1 MDSTKPTPTPT
12 SAATSRIPVIFD
24 TDPGIDDALALALLA
39 CHPRFEL
46 LAVTAVFGNGP
57 VDITTRNAR
66 GLTALFGRDIPVA
79 AGAPGPLRDERRRA
93 DAAHVHGDDGLGG
106 LSASLPAPTRPLDAR
121 PSDQLICDLV
131 NERPG
136 EITLVAVG
144 PFTNLALA
152 LRRDPTIAAKVKQVV
167 VMGGAFGLR
176 GHAGNVTPVAE
187 ANIMAD
193 PEAADQVFTAPWP
206 VTIVGLDVTQEAIM
220 RESELAKL
228 RGRGQ
233 GAGDLLWLATRHYQ
247 QFYDARDGIGG
258 IYAHDASAAAILLV
272 PDAFTLRAGPV
283 RVVLEGIATGQTIQ
297 DWRGEHGSQT
307 PWSGHPA
314 QQVCVEVDAAR
325 VLALFDEIF

>member
-1 MDSTKPTPTPT
+1 MDSTNPA
-12 SAATSRIPVIFD
+12 SGRIPVIFD

-39 CHPRFEL
+39 RHPRFEL
-46 LAVTAVFGNGP
+46 LAVTTAFGNAAGET
-57 VDITTRNAR
+57 TTRKAR
-66 GLTALFGRDIPVA
+66 GVTALYRQHSRGAGGA
-79 AGAPGPLRDERRRA
+79 AGPLLDKRRRK

-106 LSASLPAPTRPLDAR
+106 MAAGLPAPTRPLDPR
-121 PSDQLICDLV
+121 PAHRLICDLV
-131 NERPG
+131 NARPG

-152 LRRDPTIAAKVKQVV
+152 LAHDPSIAGKVRGVI
-167 VMGGAFGLR
+167 VMGGAFGLK
-176 GHAGNVTPVAE
+176 GHGGNVTPVAE

-220 RESELAKL
+220 READLARL
-228 RGRGQ
+228 RGRGD
-233 GAGDLLWLATRHYQ
+233 GAGDLLWQATRHYQ

-258 IYAHDASAAAILLV
+258 IYAHDASAAALLLV
-272 PDAFTLRAGPV
+272 PEAFTLRAGPV

-297 DWRGEHGSQT
+297 DWRNEHGSGT
-307 PWSGHPA
+307 PWSGHPS
-314 QQVCVEVDAAR
+314 QQVCVAVDAAR

>member
-1 MDSTKPTPTPT
+1 MDSTHAA
-12 SAATSRIPVIFD
+12 SARIPVIFD

-39 CHPRFEL
+39 RHPGFDL
-46 LAVTAVFGNGP
+46 LAVTAVFGNAA
-57 VDITTRNAR
+57 VDITARNAR
-66 GLTALFGRDIPVA
+66 GLTALFGQDIPVA
-79 AGAPGPLRDERRRA
+79 AGAEGPLRDERRRNHA
-93 DAAHVHGDDGLGG
+93 THVHGEDGLGG
-106 LSASLPAPTRPLDAR
+106 LSAQLPAPTRPLDPR
-121 PSDQLICDLV
+121 PSHELICDLV
-131 NERPG
+131 NARPG

-152 LRRDPTIAAKVKQVV
+152 LRYDPSITGKVKQVV

-176 GHAGNVTPVAE
+176 GHGGNVTPVAE

-193 PEAADQVFTAPWP
+193 PEAADIVFTAAWP

-220 RESELAKL
+220 RETDLARL
-228 RGRGQ
+228 RGRGD
-233 GAGDLLWLATRHYQ
+233 GAGDLLWQATRHYQ

-283 RVVLEGIATGQTIQ
+283 RVALEGIATGQTIQ
-297 DWRGEHGSQT
+297 DWRREHAGET
-307 PWSGHPA
+307 PWNGHPV
-314 QQVCVEVDAAR
+314 QQVCVAVDAPR

>member
-1 MDSTKPTPTPT
+1 MDST
-12 SAATSRIPVIFD
+12 RIPVIFD

-39 CHPRFEL
+39 SHPRFDL
-46 LAVTAVFGNGP
+46 LAVTSAFGNAS
-57 VDITTRNAR
+57 VDITTRNAQ
-66 GLTALFGRDIPVA
+66 GLAALYRKDIPVA
-79 AGAPGPLRDERRRA
+79 RGAEGPLRDERRREHA
-93 DAAHVHGDDGLGG
+93 THVHGDDGIGG
-106 LSASLPAPTRPLDAR
+106 LSAQLPAPTRPLDPR
-121 PSDQLICDLV
+121 PADQLLCDLV

-152 LRRDPTIAAKVKQVV
+152 LQRDPSIAAKVKGVI

-176 GHAGNVTPVAE
+176 GHGGNVSPVAE

-193 PEAADQVFTAPWP
+193 PEAADRVFTAPWP

-220 RESELAKL
+220 READLAKL
-228 RGRGQ
+228 QGRGD
-233 GAGDLLWLATRHYQ
+233 GAGDLLWQATRHYQ
-247 QFYDARDGIGG
+247 RFYDERDGIGG

-272 PDAFTLRAGPV
+272 PEAFTLRRGPV

-297 DWRGEHGSQT
+297 DWRNEHGSGT
-307 PWSGHPA
+307 AWSGHPA
-314 QQVCVEVDAAR
+314 QQVCVEVDAPR

>member
-1 MDSTKPTPTPT
+1 MDSTIPA
-12 SAATSRIPVIFD
+12 SARIPVIFD

-39 CHPRFEL
+39 RHPRFEL
-46 LAVTAVFGNGP
+46 LAVTTTFGNAP
-57 VDITTRNAR
+57 VETTTRNAR
-66 GLTALFGRDIPVA
+66 GLTALYRQDIPVA
-79 AGAPGPLRDERRRA
+79 AGAAGPLLDKRRRK

-106 LSASLPAPTRPLDAR
+106 MAAGLPAPTRPLDPR
-121 PSDQLICDLV
+121 PAHRLICDLV
-131 NERPG
+131 DARPG

-152 LRRDPTIAAKVKQVV
+152 LAHDPSIAGKVRRVI
-167 VMGGAFGLR
+167 VMGGAFGLK

-220 RESELAKL
+220 READLAKL
-228 RGRGQ
+228 RGRGDR
-233 GAGDLLWLATRHYQ
+233 AGDLLWQATRHYQ

-258 IYAHDASAAAILLV
+258 IYAHDASAAALLLV
-272 PDAFTLRAGPV
+272 PEAFTLRAGPV
-283 RVVLEGIATGQTIQ
+283 RVALEGIATGQTIQ
-297 DWRGEHGSQT
+297 DWRNEHGSGT
-307 PWSGHPA
+307 PWSGHPS
-314 QQVCVEVDAAR
+314 QQVCVAVDAPR